1 MASPLRRIDPE
12 TRYVITKD
20 SGDNVVKVYDADGNL
35 VSLPIVTDSGSAL
48 KVSDMSSTELLGQIV
63 NELKIMNFH
72 LQILTDEEIEDV
84 N

>member
-1 MASPLRRIDPE
+1 MASPLRRIDPD